1 MPAARSGRHPVLARG
16 GFGIGKAQAY
26 RHRVAVRSIGTVNSS
41 STPAGAPGLPAP
53 QHTVAIQQVVKV
65 LEGARLRGLAVVP
78 LLLRAGLPPAL
89 LASPLARV
97 SQQQYA
103 ALLRVLRRVLRDEL
117 WGLISRPLR
126 PGGFAL
132 CARQA
137 VRAGTLEQ
145 ALREGFAYYHLLI
158 DDFTPRLEL
167 AGDVARVRIVRRAP
181 YSSCL
186 DYGQKAFMLF
196 SFGFASWLVARRV
209 PLLGVDYTEA
219 PPGSESSRVYQ
230 APIRHGQ
237 PHIGY
242 TFEARWLALPVV
254 QTAQSLHEFLAQA
267 PANLFVRYRD
277 STGTSER
284 IRRLLRRH
292 LGGEMPSLDDVARH
306 LSSTPQTLRRR
317 LRAEGRG
324 FQQLKD
330 ELRRDAAISLLGQ
343 PELALIEI
351 ANRVGFSEASTF
363 HRAFKHWTGVAPGAY
378 RLSQRGS
385 AAD

>member
-1 MPAARSGRHPVLARG
+1 MSPRAIV
-16 GFGIGKAQAY
+16 
-26 RHRVAVRSIGTVNSS
+26 
-41 STPAGAPGLPAP
+41 PAP

-65 LEGARLRGLAVVP
+65 LEGARLRGLAVAP
-78 LLLRAGLPPAL
+78 LLLRAGIPPKL

-103 ALLRVLRRVLRDEL
+103 GLLRLLRRVLRDEL
-117 WGLISRPLR
+117 WGLSSRALR
-126 PGGFAL
+126 PGSFAL
-132 CARQA
+132 CARRVVQA
-137 VRAGTLEQ
+137 ATLEQ
-145 ALREGFAYYHLLI
+145 ALREGFAFYHLLI
-158 DDFTPRLEL
+158 DDFTPRLEVDGAL
-167 AGDVARVRIVRRAP
+167 ARVRIVRRAP
-181 YSSCL
+181 DSSCL

-209 PLLGVDYTEA
+209 PLVGVDYTEA
-219 PPGSESSRVYQ
+219 LPGSESSRVYQ

-254 QTAQSLHEFLAQA
+254 QNAQSLREFLARA
-267 PANLFVRYRD
+267 PANLFVKYRD

-292 LGGEMPSLDDVARH
+292 LGGEMPSLDEVAQH

-330 ELRRDAAISLLGQ
+330 ELRRDAAITLLGQ
-343 PELALIEI
+343 PELSLIEV

-378 RLSQRGS
+378 RLSHGYAGS
-385 AAD
+385 ARSG